1 MILRATLAAALMIL
15 PFPLTGPSGGHG
27 SEGRG
32 QRYIGRANDIEVT
45 VMSTA
50 YEEVQVGGGPPPS
63 AGGDGRAGGDS
74 GGGPAVVVS
83 AGQPQTAP
91 MEGDHICDGQDA
103 QGDDMGVC
111 RFQPAPARPRPPAP
125 ADAPAP
131 DAPAAPAPIILTS
144 RDVAT
149 LIVEGSGITLQ
160 PPGDTILLH
169 MPLIAHTNPTT
180 RTLSTTVGTTTVE
193 IEATPAT
200 YTWNWG
206 DGTTTTTTDP
216 GHPYPHQTVTHLY
229 ATTANNITITLTTT
243 WTARYRPTGTTT
255 WKPVDGYI
263 TTTQAAPPFNIRRLV
278 PYLTDDAEEHH
289 NH

>member
-1 MILRATLAAALMIL
+1 M
-15 PFPLTGPSGGHG
+15 S
-27 SEGRG
+27 SS
-32 QRYIGRANDIEVT
+32 YKEVR
-45 VMSTA
+45 
-50 YEEVQVGGGPPPS
+50 VGLGFSPS
-63 AGGDGRAGGDS
+63 AGGGGAQ
-74 GGGPAVVVS
+74 GVVVS
-83 AGQPQTAP
+83 AGQSQAGPV
-91 MEGDHICDGQDA
+91 EGDHICDGQDS
-103 QGDDMGVC
+103 QGNDIGAC
-111 RFQPAPARPRPPAP
+111 RFQPAPTRP
-125 ADAPAP
+125 APAP
-131 DAPAAPAPIILTS
+131 DAPAAPAPAPAPIILTS

-169 MPLIAHTNPTT
+169 MPLIAHTNPAT
-180 RTLSTTVGTTTVE
+180 RTLSTTVGPTRVD

-229 ATTANNITITLTTT
+229 ATTANNVTVTLTTT

-263 TTTQAAPPFNIRRLV
+263 TTTQTAPPFNIRRLV
-278 PYLTDDAEEHH
+278 PYLTDDAEEHQ

>member
-1 MILRATLAAALMIL
+1 MLRATLAAALMIF
-15 PFPLTGPSGGHG
+15 PFPLTGPSGGHDP
-27 SEGRG
+27 EGRG
-32 QRYIGRANDIEVT
+32 QRYIDGRAFDNKVT
-45 VMSTA
+45 VMSSS
-50 YEEVQVGGGPPPS
+50 YKEVRVGGGPPPS
-63 AGGDGRAGGDS
+63 STSGND

-83 AGQPQTAP
+83 AGQPQAGP
-91 MEGDHICDGQDA
+91 VEGDHICDGQDA
-103 QGDDMGVC
+103 QGNDIGAC
-111 RFQPAPARPRPPAP
+111 RFQPAPTRPAP
-125 ADAPAP
+125 APDAPAP
-131 DAPAAPAPIILTS
+131 APAAPAPIILTS

-193 IEATPAT
+193 IEATPTT

-206 DGTTTTTTDP
+206 DGTSTTTTDP

-229 ATTANNITITLTTT
+229 ATTANNVTVTLTTT
-243 WTARYRPTGTTT
+243 WQARYRPTGTTT

-278 PYLTDDAEEHH
+278 PYLSDDAEEHH

>member
-1 MILRATLAAALMIL
+1 M
-15 PFPLTGPSGGHG
+15 S
-27 SEGRG
+27 SS
-32 QRYIGRANDIEVT
+32 YKEVR
-45 VMSTA
+45 
-50 YEEVQVGGGPPPS
+50 VGLGFSPS
-63 AGGDGRAGGDS
+63 AGGDGRAGGDG

-83 AGQPQTAP
+83 AGQSQAGPV
-91 MEGDHICDGQDA
+91 EGDHICDGQDA
-103 QGDDMGVC
+103 QGNDIGAC
-111 RFQPAPARPRPPAP
+111 RFQPAPTRPQPPAP
-125 ADAPAP
+125 ADAPV
-131 DAPAAPAPIILTS
+131 PAAPAPIILTS

-169 MPLIAHTNPTT
+169 MPLIAHTNPAT
-180 RTLSTTVGTTTVE
+180 RTLSTTVGPTRVD

-229 ATTANNITITLTTT
+229 ATTADNVTVTLTTT
-243 WTARYRPTGTTT
+243 WQARYRPTGTTT

-263 TTTQAAPPFNIRRLV
+263 TTTQAAPPLSIRRLV

>member
-1 MILRATLAAALMIL
+1 MMTETMSLLVISCLFLTSPPPIIAGSDNAGAARQIDSYGSGNTIVTQS
-15 PFPLTGPSGGHG
+15 LT
-27 SEGRG
+27 
-32 QRYIGRANDIEVT
+32 A
-45 VMSTA
+45 
-50 YEEVQVGGGPPPS
+50 EEVVVQSDSPSSTGGN
-63 AGGDGRAGGDS
+63 D

-83 AGQPQTAP
+83 AGQPQTIP
-91 MEGDHICDGQDA
+91 VEGSYICDGQDA
-103 QGDDMGVC
+103 QGNNSGAC
-111 RFQPAPARPRPPAP
+111 RFQPAPAAP
-125 ADAPAP
+125 ALAP
-131 DAPAAPAPIILTS
+131 APAPIVLSS

-149 LIVEGSGITLQ
+149 LIVEGSGITFQ

-169 MPLIAHTNPTT
+169 MPLIAHTNPAT
-180 RTLSTTVGTTTVE
+180 RTLSTTVGPTRVD

-206 DGTTTTTTDP
+206 DGTTATTTDP

-229 ATTANNITITLTTT
+229 ATTANNVTVTLTTT
-243 WTARYRPTGTTT
+243 WTARFRPTGATT

-278 PYLTDDAEEHH
+278 PYLSDDAEEHH